1 MQFLGMSP
9 SRKMSFTW
17 KVPQVWCLF
26 PVWKQEKN
34 ATFKTRLMEAF
45 PNNPNVDGW
54 GARKCTSQFASP
66 RIPMSM
72 VTTYL
77 TYSTLGMH
85 NKDAQQCGLRQ
96 RGASTQNMSWGG
108 MKTRIPYPGNPSAL
122 KTNCSFCF
130 NILLVILRY
139 TMLTVNRSNQ

>member
-1 MQFLGMSP
+1 MYDFLWRCNFLGWSRHTKCHLLGRSP
-9 SRKMSFTW
+9 KYGVCSLCEYR
-17 KVPQVWCLF
+17 
-26 PVWKQEKN
+26 EKK

-122 KTNCSFCF
+122 KTTCSFCF
-130 NILLVILRY
+130 NILLAILW
-139 TMLTVNRSNQ
+139 